1 MTKEVAGIDSRGRTS
16 LHSYWVLSVR
26 GFAQRKR
33 CMIKTRYRTGPPLFA
48 FLLFL
53 FLPPSASSRAQSAP
67 APAQNSAGDVV
78 MLSLQALNARVE
90 HGRHVRA
97 GLLGNDD
104 PELIKEKR
112 LLEIQ
117 MNIVRKTA
125 KFGPVLLLAPDETTK
140 DAVHQRCQE
149 FQICELLQNDRVRIR
164 VVSHD
169 GLWIRDF
176 GPQIEAIGNSA
187 YVVHWRY
194 FDIRK
199 EEAKREKFQELET
212 ARLKLLEARQEED
225 QPDDFSQE
233 STPEAHKAA
242 IAAIDAK
249 SYVLK
254 EYSQILSEASVQR
267 SNDEDSAFDIA
278 DAVLAAPDF
287 NYKSSSVAVDGGN
300 LLKLEDGR
308 CLTTRVLLSRN
319 KDQNTN
325 LDQELEKI
333 GGCKNVTYLDP
344 LPGPVIEHIDMFALP
359 IGGKRIL
366 LASYDLSKPFAAE
379 YWSKLSNSERDLA
392 LNAELAMELDADRL
406 KRLGYE
412 VIPIPSPFP
421 RIPANGHI
429 YYPTMLNALIRDGAG
444 GSRQL
449 LLPSYENYETDIQS
463 AALNQI
469 AAAFGP
475 KTEIVTIET
484 TAAAKAQGG
493 IHCFTLT
500 APFGVSIFSDSADVT
515 RRTESVAR
523 KEQLDRNIATE
534 IASQI
539 PATGLQGAWA
549 ILEEEEQ
556 SEEAP
561 LEIYPQKIFFAEHEF
576 QKGVFDRL
584 ESKGTYSIDTRDR
597 ATWSLHFQFP
607 DQDVTPAVV
616 QWLSKD
622 EVKLVLKDGDSTLLL
637 RRINSGKVS
646 PFKPAEP
653 ASPQTGEG
661 AVSPARKHPSPKK
674 PATSTGQSSG
684 TVQPPP
690 P

>member
-1 MTKEVAGIDSRGRTS
+1 MKS
-16 LHSYWVLSVR
+16 
-26 GFAQRKR
+26 
-33 CMIKTRYRTGPPLFA
+33 RYRTAPLLCVL
-48 FLLFL
+48 LLFL
-53 FLPPSASSRAQSAP
+53 FLRAPASSHAQSEPAAP
-67 APAQNSAGDVV
+67 QNSTGDVV

-97 GLLGNDD
+97 GLLGNDN
-104 PELIKEKR
+104 PELIKEKH

-125 KFGPVLLLAPDETTK
+125 KFGPVLLLAPDEITK
-140 DAVHQRCQE
+140 DALHQRCKE
-149 FQICELLQNDRVRIR
+149 FQICELLLSDRVRVK

-187 YVVHWRY
+187 SVVHWRY

-199 EEAKREKFQELET
+199 EDAKREKFQELET

-249 SYVLK
+249 SYLLK

-287 NYKSSSVAVDGGN
+287 NYKSSPIAVDGGN
-300 LLKLEDGR
+300 LLKLDDGR

-319 KDQNTN
+319 KDQNAN

-333 GGCKNVTYLDP
+333 GGCKYVTYLDP

-392 LNAELAMELDADRL
+392 LNAGLAMELDAERL

-412 VIPIPSPFP
+412 VISVPSPFP

-429 YYPTMLNALIRDGAG
+429 FYPTMLNALIREGVA

-449 LLPSYENYETDIQS
+449 LLPSYEGYETDIQS

-475 KTEIVTIET
+475 KTEIVTIEAT
-484 TAAAKAQGG
+484 EAAKAQGG
-493 IHCFTLT
+493 VHCLTLT
-500 APFGVSIFSDSADVT
+500 APFALSIFSDSADAT
-515 RRTESVAR
+515 RRTECVAR
-523 KEQLDRNIATE
+523 KEQLDRNLATE

-539 PATGLQGAWA
+539 PATGLQGSWA

-556 SEEAP
+556 SEEIP
-561 LEIYPQKIFFAEHEF
+561 LEIYPQKIFFGEHEF

-597 ATWSLHFQFP
+597 ATWSLHFLFA

-622 EVKLVLKDGDSTLLL
+622 EVKLVLRDRDSTLLL
-637 RRINSGKVS
+637 RRIGTDKVS
-646 PFKPAEP
+646 PFKPEEP
-653 ASPQTGEG
+653 ASPQAGEATG
-661 AVSPARKHPSPKK
+661 SPIRKHPAPKK

-684 TVQPPP
+684 ATQPPQP
-690 P
+690 